1 MPSPLQQRLTLSQER
16 AYFLQA
22 QLNVAQVALS
32 SLQSGVLE
40 PALLEAIGQAQ
51 GYSHGFLWRL
61 LDNDRQVQLTAC
73 DGTRA
78 RQFLGYSQAVNTPHS
93 AIYQAIQTR
102 QPLYVNHLQ
111 CCLICRKPSMI
122 TVLLAD
128 DHGIVRQ
135 GLRLILEAEPDI
147 QVIGEAQDGLEALAL
162 AAEQQPDVLVL
173 DLLMPGFNGLEVARR
188 FTQRQS
194 GVRVVILSMHANEA
208 YVLEA
213 LRHGAIC

>member
-1 MPSPLQQRLTLSQER
+1 
-16 AYFLQA
+16 
-22 QLNVAQVALS
+22 
-32 SLQSGVLE
+32 
-40 PALLEAIGQAQ
+40 
-51 GYSHGFLWRL
+51 
-61 LDNDRQVQLTAC
+61 
-73 DGTRA
+73 
-78 RQFLGYSQAVNTPHS
+78 
-93 AIYQAIQTR
+93 
-102 QPLYVNHLQ
+102 
-111 CCLICRKPSMI
+111 MI